1 MDLVIN
7 TGRREHEDRTHE
19 MKMKEKLALQQS
31 YSDRL
36 KNTSI
41 KIVSVSGLQ
50 KHVEKIKETPEK
62 VS

>member
-7 TGRREHEDRTHE
+7 IGRREHEGRTYE
-19 MKMKEKLALQQS
+19 MKIKERLALQQS

-36 KNTSI
+36 KNTGI
-41 KIVSVSGLQ
+41 KIVSVNGLQ